1 MDTTG
6 LVLALMIPAMA
17 LTMLN
22 LGIGPFGHPRFIR
35 HHQNYKKVSAG
46 ARGAIQLVCALI
58 LLTGTL
64 QMLGFIDLTT
74 SSLPDNN

>member
-6 LVLALMIPAMA
+6 LILALMIPAMA

-35 HHQNYKKVSAG
+35 HHQNYKKVSAA
-46 ARGAIQLVCALI
+46 ARGAIQFLCALI

-64 QMLGFIDLTT
+64 QMLGFIDLT
-74 SSLPDNN
+74 SSSTLTDN